1 MAKPIVIL
9 SCDVDEEDRIRL
21 RPEYF
26 EAISDA
32 GAIPI
37 VMPPFI
43 ERSRIDEWVERV
55 GADALL
61 LTGGADIDPQ
71 FYGETPLPQIGR
83 VSLRRDAY
91 EAELLDCAL
100 KRGMPVLGICRGM
113 QVINVALGGSL
124 YQDMKLQMGD
134 EFAMHDQTAPTEQA
148 THEVAFIADSDA
160 ARLFG
165 TQFLPTN
172 SHHHQ
177 CIRTVG
183 AGLIVSGTTVDGVA
197 EAIEMP
203 EHNVLAVQFHPERMT
218 ESSPEM
224 ASFFKNWVDKISTI

>member
-9 SCDVDEEDRIRL
+9 SCDVDEEDRIRM

-26 EAISDA
+26 ESMSDA

-43 ERSRIDEWVERV
+43 ERSRIDEWAERV

-134 EFAMHDQTAPTEQA
+134 EFAMHDQIAPTEQA